1 MNKFSPVTHHVPSSV
16 LWAAQSQVWE
26 DPFLLLVLHQENYIW
41 LKKCKSSALSSEAEV
56 FERGVGIAGRG
67 RTSWQ

>member
-1 MNKFSPVTHHVPSSV
+1 
-16 LWAAQSQVWE
+16 VWE